1 MRTANISKFRL
12 GNEDCPRDL
21 VFLVDN
27 FLSKLSDL
35 EIEFNDQESW
45 EPWNDKSYLTESD
58 LADPDIAAN
67 IKAIDDTFA
76 LISFVAEFP
85 DGEYVGYWRGP
96 ENSAIKNSPMVH
108 YSNDGQFSLC
118 GSKFIEALYFYV
130 YDDEV
135 LEEIKLSA
143 IASGIE
149 LDFESIDDLKTNEA
163 KVSPSD
169 YHEKKYYQYKG

>member
-1 MRTANISKFRL
+1 MKIENISKFRL

-21 VFLVDN
+21 IFLIDN
-27 FLSKLSDL
+27 FLSTLSGL
-35 EIEFNDQESW
+35 EIEFNDQERW
-45 EPWNDKSYLTESD
+45 EPWCDKSYLTKED

-67 IKAIDDTFA
+67 IKAIDETFA

-96 ENSAIKNSPMVH
+96 EKSTIENSPLVH

-118 GSKFIEALYFYV
+118 GSNFIEALYFYV

-135 LEEIKLSA
+135 LEEIKKSA

-149 LDFESIDDLKTNEA
+149 LDFESIDDIKIKETEI
-163 KVSPSD
+163 SPSD
-169 YHEKKYYQYKG
+169 NHEKKYYEYKG